1 VGILR
6 KICIKNIVSNEEPTD
21 QDATFSCVDCDQ
33 EFATRKEL
41 EEHETKHQNLKN

>member
-1 VGILR
+1 M
-6 KICIKNIVSNEEPTD
+6 KNQLI

-41 EEHETKHQNLKN
+41 EEHETKHQDLLKTDRLP